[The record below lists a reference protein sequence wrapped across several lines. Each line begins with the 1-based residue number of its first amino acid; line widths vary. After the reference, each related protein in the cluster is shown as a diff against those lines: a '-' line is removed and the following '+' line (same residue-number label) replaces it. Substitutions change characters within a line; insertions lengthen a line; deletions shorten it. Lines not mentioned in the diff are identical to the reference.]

1 MLAIGA
7 SKITQYLP
15 VPAPA
20 VFLLA
25 AATVGTLA
33 PHGKVSFVDV
43 ERLGI
48 VALIVILFDGGMQVG
63 FRQMRAA
70 AAPVAAL
77 GVLGTFAT
85 AALMAVFAHAVVG
98 FGWTA
103 SWLLG
108 AAVAPTDP
116 AVMFSVLGNRD
127 VRGRSDVILKGEA
140 GANDPVGIALVVA
153 LVDFATSAS
162 GSAWFVVEEFVVQM
176 AVGLAI
182 GAIGGRALLVLMRR
196 VTLPG
201 TGLYPLR
208 ALAAAAVIY
217 GTATVAHGSGFLA
230 VFVAGLLVG
239 DARTPYKS
247 EVERFHDALAS
258 LAEIVVFVALG
269 LTIDLEAIWNRG
281 LLWDGLAL
289 GALLAFVA
297 RPLATWPLLAPARL
311 RWGERAFV
319 VWGGLRGA
327 VPILLAA
334 VAIVGGV
341 AEGQRIYDL
350 VFVVVA
356 FSVLVQ
362 GSTMPLAARAFGV
375 RMRTI
380 APEPYELAIGLRHE
394 PRGVQRMRVSPGS
407 RVAGRPI
414 RELPIGD
421 DSWVSLVMRDGSPVA
436 ARGSTVLEPEDE
448 VVVLTSPDARPALR
462 RLFESDRRGGP
473 A

>member
-1 MLAIGA
+1 
-7 SKITQYLP
+7 
-15 VPAPA
+15 
-20 VFLLA
+20 
-25 AATVGTLA
+25 
-33 PHGKVSFVDV
+33 
-43 ERLGI
+43 
-48 VALIVILFDGGMQVG
+48 
-63 FRQMRAA
+63 
-70 AAPVAAL
+70 
-77 GVLGTFAT
+77 
-85 AALMAVFAHAVVG
+85 
-98 FGWTA
+98 
-103 SWLLG
+103 
-108 AAVAPTDP
+108 
-116 AVMFSVLGNRD
+116 
-127 VRGRSDVILKGEA
+127 
-140 GANDPVGIALVVA
+140 
-153 LVDFATSAS
+153 
-162 GSAWFVVEEFVVQM
+162 
-176 AVGLAI
+176 
-182 GAIGGRALLVLMRR
+182 
-196 VTLPG
+196 
-201 TGLYPLR
+201 
-208 ALAAAAVIY
+208 
-217 GTATVAHGSGFLA
+217 VAHGSGFLA

-239 DARTPYKS
+239 DARAPYKS

-269 LTIDLEAIWNRG
+269 LTIDLQAIWDRG

-297 RPLATWPLLAPARL
+297 RPLAAGPLLLPARL

-341 AEGQRIYDL
+341 AEGARIYDL

-394 PRGVQRMRVSPGS
+394 PRGVQRMRVSAGS
-407 RVAGRPI
+407 RVAGRAI
-414 RELPIGD
+414 RDLPIGG

-436 ARGSTVLEPEDE
+436 ARGSTVLRAEDE
-448 VVVLTSPDARPALR
+448 VLVLTSPDARPALH
-462 RLFESDRRGGP
+462 RLFESDRRGS

>member
-7 SKITQYLP
+7 SKVTQYLP

-33 PHGKVSFVDV
+33 PHGKVSFVAV

-70 AAPVAAL
+70 AWPVAAL

-85 AALMAVFAHAVVG
+85 AALMAVFAHVVVG

-281 LLWDGLAL
+281 LLWNGLAL

-462 RLFESDRRGGP
+462 RLFESDRRAGP